1 MDGLTD
7 SSHLSWADIKEEE
20 EDLTANDLRQYHC
33 LLAVQK
39 VDERE
44 HDWKEEIDSA
54 VELNGN
60 EDPALTEHHI
70 GSSSSKLK
78 KS

>member
-1 MDGLTD
+1 MD
-7 SSHLSWADIKEEE
+7 SQNPPNWPCWADIKEEE
-20 EDLTANDLRQYHC
+20 QDLTANDLRQYHC